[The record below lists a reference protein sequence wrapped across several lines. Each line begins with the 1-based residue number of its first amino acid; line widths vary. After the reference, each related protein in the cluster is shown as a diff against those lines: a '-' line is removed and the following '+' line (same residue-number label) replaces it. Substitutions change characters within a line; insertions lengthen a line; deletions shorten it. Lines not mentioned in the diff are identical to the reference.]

1 MTEVAVGA
9 ESDLL
14 FGLATAFGY
23 GTGDFVARQSA
34 RRIGH
39 LQVLFY
45 MELASLAILV
55 PAAIVFDHGLWHWTP
70 MWGYA
75 AALAILNVVAS
86 LFLYRSFEYGVL
98 SVVSPVVSAFPA
110 VTALLAFVFLPDR
123 PTALAGAGIVAALAG
138 VVLISRAPA
147 HPDNPPAKD
156 ARKGLVSAVLCF
168 LGYGV
173 FYFALKF
180 VVADL
185 GVLTAAAYVRVVG
198 VAAIALAV
206 LAGIADVHRLPRTF
220 VPALAVVGVLDSAAF
235 VTYNLG
241 IALGSVAIVGT
252 LSGLF
257 SAVTVGL
264 AALVLRER
272 LVTIQYAGLAFIF
285 LGIGLMAIA

>member
-1 MTEVAVGA
+1 LAVGA
-9 ESDLL
+9 ESDLI

-23 GTGDFVARQSA
+23 GSGDFVARQTA

-45 MELASLAILV
+45 MEVASLALLV
-55 PAAIVFDHGLWHWTP
+55 PAAVLFDSGQWHWTP

-75 AALAILNVVAS
+75 AGLAVLNVVAS

-98 SVVSPVVSAFPA
+98 SVVSPVVSTFPA
-110 VTALLAFVFLPDR
+110 VTAILAFVFLPEQ
-123 PTALAGAGIVAALAG
+123 PTPLEVAGIVAALAG
-138 VVLISRAPA
+138 VVLISRAQA

-185 GVLTAAAYVRVVG
+185 GVLTTAAYVRVVG
-198 VAAIALAV
+198 VAAIAVAM
-206 LAGIADVHRLPRTF
+206 LAGIAHVHRVPRAF
-220 VPALAVVGVLDSAAF
+220 VPSLVVVGVLDSAAF
-235 VTYNLG
+235 LTYNVG
-241 IALGSVAIVGT
+241 ITLGSVAVVGT

-264 AALVLRER
+264 AALILRER
-272 LVTIQYAGLAFIF
+272 LVRIQYAGLAAIF
-285 LGIGLMAIA
+285 LGIVLLALA